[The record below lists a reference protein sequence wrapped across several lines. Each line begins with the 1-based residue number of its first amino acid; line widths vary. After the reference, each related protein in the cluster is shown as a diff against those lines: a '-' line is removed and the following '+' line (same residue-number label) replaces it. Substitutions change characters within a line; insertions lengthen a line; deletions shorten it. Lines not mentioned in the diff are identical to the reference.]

1 MKEKIKKIFDYTRDF
16 VKKNLVSCV
25 CFLLASLVALT
36 GTASFAKYV
45 SGDTINKRPNAAAM
59 RGSAVIDGVSAL
71 SFSNTAFWGGDGGE
85 DDIALN
91 SLRSIDFVINSFE
104 TDDEG
109 NRIPTDIRMEYDIN
123 FLAPKGF
130 TEKLAFQLLAMDGHP
145 VTTQMNLG
153 HFIESAHNHESHEA
167 SGKALYNGVDV
178 NHNHIFTFESN
189 ADESVITCTTEYRL
203 PKLDEDDPDVT
214 APLTIRIE
222 KVTMPI
228 EQVILF
234 RAWDTSEFGKE
245 TIDSE
250 MGELLPPL
258 RASISTTVE
267 MYRISIHLPLFVFE
281 AGEAVTH
288 RYRLTIAPTE
298 TLVDDHLG
306 AFIMFEDSDNV
317 GALVSPNNLK
327 QGDKVYFS
335 AIKESVYNS
344 DTNLGLD
351 ASWAD
356 KADDEYHIASM
367 KVYTVGE
374 SIEDDETRTKPYPPT
389 VTPITNVEHSF
400 EDSTVTETIYPITNT
415 DTTDGATEYIL
426 YFRYSNSSYVRQTNY
441 DNEYLTANQAYR
453 LYNSNYFYKLEIE
466 SITKNTVTTYSA
478 YASGDRVSSG
488 TEKTVKTVQAVD
500 GQNYIVEVVTTK
512 TETACRYTN
521 LTVVKTET
529 VTYTINDYS
538 IYQVNRQGNR
548 YSLREQNSGIN
559 SYSGMSEAATS
570 IIAQYHNNTTDSG
583 PISIPDREVT
593 PAGELSRTTTYQKFV
608 RERDNDENNNA
619 ILTGLSQR
627 MFDAEGNPYDVIYK
641 DGETLDFF
649 ATVGGKEIQV
659 LFLSPC
665 YSKEYPLY
673 TKVTFRQI
681 Q

>member
-45 SGDTINKRPNAAAM
+45 SGDTVNKRPNAAAM

-178 NHNHIFTFESN
+178 DHPHIFTFESN
-189 ADESVITCTTEYRL
+189 ADESVIICTTDYRL

-306 AFIMFEDSDNV
+306 AFIMVEDSDNV

-335 AIKESVYNS
+335 AIKEKVYNS

-374 SIEDDETRTKPYPPT
+374 SIEDDDTRTKSYPPT
-389 VTPITNVEHSF
+389 DKEATINVGDF
-400 EDSTVTETIYPITNT
+400 V
-415 DTTDGATEYIL
+415 A
-426 YFRYSNSSYVRQTNY
+426 
-441 DNEYLTANQAYR
+441 DNP
-453 LYNSNYFYKLEIE
+453 YK
-466 SITKNTVTTYSA
+466 
-478 YASGDRVSSG
+478 D
-488 TEKTVKTVQAVD
+488 
-500 GQNYIVEVVTTK
+500 
-512 TETACRYTN
+512 YT
-521 LTVVKTET
+521 TET
-529 VTYTINDYS
+529 VTVTNKVYYLDSSFVIKNYGNDSAAPRYTYKVTVSAKETKNYDYSDTASGIITSSGKYSTAKTVVDYAASPNESRFIVRVEKTYFDVENAFSGTINCVTTTTYTIDISNSQYKSRRNGNFANYNLSNSQEAS
-538 IYQVNRQGNR
+538 IKQAILEELGYEDSTKTTAEEC
-548 YSLREQNSGIN
+548 SLI
-559 SYSGMSEAATS
+559 
-570 IIAQYHNNTTDSG
+570 NNTA
-583 PISIPDREVT
+583 
-593 PAGELSRTTTYQKFV
+593 PATETTYQKFV

-649 ATVGGKEIQV
+649 ATVDGKEIQV

-673 TKVTFRQI
+673 TTVTFRQI

>member
-36 GTASFAKYV
+36 GTVSFAKYV

-109 NRIPTDIRMEYDIN
+109 NRIPTDVRMEYDIN
-123 FLAPKGF
+123 FLAPVGF
-130 TEKLAFQLLAMDGHP
+130 TENLAFQLLAMDGHP

-153 HFIESAHNHESHEA
+153 HFIDSARLHESHVA

-178 NHNHIFTFESN
+178 DHDHTFTFESN
-189 ADESVITCTTEYRL
+189 AGVIICTTEYKL

-222 KVTMPI
+222 TVTMPI

-258 RASISTTVE
+258 RASISTMVE

-281 AGEAVTH
+281 AGEEVTH
-288 RYRLTIAPTE
+288 RYRLTIAPTKAL
-298 TLVDDHLG
+298 TDDHLG
-306 AFIMFEDSDNV
+306 AFIMVEDSDNV

-335 AIKESVYNS
+335 SIKEKVYNS

-356 KADDEYHIASM
+356 QPDDEYPIASM
-367 KVYTVGE
+367 KVYNVGE
-374 SIEDDETRTKPYPPT
+374 SIEDDDTRTKPYPPI

-400 EDSTVTETIYPITNT
+400 ENSTVTETIYPLTNP
-415 DTTDGATEYIL
+415 DTTDGAAEYIL
-426 YFRYSNSSYVRQTNY
+426 YFRYSNSSYVHQTDY
-441 DNEYLTANQAYR
+441 DNENLTARDAYR
-453 LYNSNYFYKLEIE
+453 LYYSNNFYKLEIE

-538 IYQVNRQGNR
+538 IYKVNRQGST
-548 YSLREQNSGIN
+548 YSWREQNSEIN
-559 SYSGMSEAATS
+559 NAMSEAATS

-593 PAGELSRTTTYQKFV
+593 PAGELSQTITYQKFV

-649 ATVGGKEIQV
+649 ATVDGKEIQV

>member
-153 HFIESAHNHESHEA
+153 HFIKSAHDHESHVA

-178 NHNHIFTFESN
+178 DHDHTFTFESN

-222 KVTMPI
+222 KVIMPI

-258 RASISTTVE
+258 RASISTMVE

-306 AFIMFEDSDNV
+306 AFIMVEDSDNV

-356 KADDEYHIASM
+356 EPDDQYHIASM
-367 KVYTVGE
+367 KVYNVGE
-374 SIEDDETRTKPYPPT
+374 SIEDDETRTKRYPPT
-389 VTPITNVEHSF
+389 DKEATINVGDFVADNPYKDYITE
-400 EDSTVTETIYPITNT
+400 TVTVTNKVYYLNRFFAIQNYGNDSAAPGNTYKVTVSAKETKSYDYS
-415 DTTDGATEYIL
+415 DT
-426 YFRYSNSSYVRQTNY
+426 
-441 DNEYLTANQAYR
+441 
-453 LYNSNYFYKLEIE
+453 
-466 SITKNTVTTYSA
+466 
-478 YASGDRVSSG
+478 ASGIITSSG
-488 TEKTVKTVQAVD
+488 KYSTVKTVVD
-500 GQNYIVEVVTTK
+500 YAASPNESRFIVRVEKTYFDVENAFSGTINCVTT
-512 TETACRYTN
+512 T
-521 LTVVKTET
+521 
-529 VTYTINDYS
+529 TYTIDISNSQYKS
-538 IYQVNRQGNR
+538 NR
-548 YSLREQNSGIN
+548 YGSFADRDLSNSQEASIKQAILEELGYEDSTETTAEECSLI
-559 SYSGMSEAATS
+559 
-570 IIAQYHNNTTDSG
+570 NNTA
-583 PISIPDREVT
+583 
-593 PAGELSRTTTYQKFV
+593 PATETTYQKFV

-649 ATVGGKEIQV
+649 ATVDGKEIQV